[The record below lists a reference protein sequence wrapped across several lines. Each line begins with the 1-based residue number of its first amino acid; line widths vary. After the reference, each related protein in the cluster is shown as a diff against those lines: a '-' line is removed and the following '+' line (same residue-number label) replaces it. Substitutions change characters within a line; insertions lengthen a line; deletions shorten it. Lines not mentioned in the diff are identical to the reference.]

1 MATKTLPGSGRL
13 MATGIA
19 LTILGAL
26 LLVTPVAAGDAV
38 IRLVA
43 LVLVVT
49 GVAHM
54 LQSLRA
60 ASAAHKAVSILL
72 GAIVAGVGVLVWFNP
87 ELGSGFLTALLMIFF
102 AVNGLWK
109 IVTSLRFRPQPGWWW
124 LLLSGLVSLLLAG
137 LLWNRWPVAGAW
149 VVAVIVGID
158 LLVTGIPM
166 IVLALGVRKRSTS
179 EDLDT
184 MNL

>member
-1 MATKTLPGSGRL
+1 MARKSLPGSGAL

-26 LLVTPVAAGDAV
+26 LLVTPAAAGDAV

-43 LVLVVT
+43 VVLTVT

-60 ASAAHKAVSILL
+60 ASVAQKAVSIVL
-72 GAIVAGVGVLVWFNP
+72 GAIVAGVGILVWFNP

-109 IVTSLRFRPQPGWWW
+109 IVTSLRFRPRARWWW
-124 LLLSGLVSLLLAG
+124 LLLSGLISLLLAA
-137 LLWNRWPVAGAW
+137 LLWNQWPVAGAW
-149 VVAVIVGID
+149 VVAVFVGID

-166 IVLALGVRKRSTS
+166 IVLALGRRKPGGAD
-179 EDLDT
+179 EFDT
-184 MNL
+184 INL

>member
-1 MATKTLPGSGRL
+1 MATKTLPGSGTL

-43 LVLVVT
+43 LVLAVT

-54 LQSLRA
+54 LQALRA
-60 ASAAHKAVSILL
+60 DSAGHKAVAIVL

-109 IVTSLRFRPQPGWWW
+109 IFTSLRFRPRARWWW
-124 LLLSGLVSLLLAG
+124 LLLSGLVSLVLAA

-149 VVAVIVGID
+149 VVAVFVGID

-166 IVLALGVRKRSTS
+166 IMLALGMKKRGTS
-179 EDLDT
+179 EDFNT
-184 MNL
+184 INL